1 MISQQVSSLR
11 HNCLQWLTWKCT
23 TNGSKN
29 VEIRDLFFIQL
40 FVHTFCMNLVYK
52 LYTQCLWCTHSVDQ
66 NWCIQIVYKMFVYK
80 MYPTFR
86 QTFVHIVYTKFSWH
100 SSFDFVYKR
109 SAKVCWN
116 LAYILYTSVV
126 YILYSFSTQNVYT
139 VFVWEIFKRRVFK
152 NVTNFTG
159 KDVLESNFS
168 KVAGLTLLKTNSNR
182 CFPAKFTEFLKSL
195 FSQNTSSGYFQI
207 YQVNPC
213 FVI

>member
-1 MISQQVSSLR
+1 
-11 HNCLQWLTWKCT
+11 
-23 TNGSKN
+23 
-29 VEIRDLFFIQL
+29 
-40 FVHTFCMNLVYK
+40 
-52 LYTQCLWCTHSVDQ
+52 
-66 NWCIQIVYKMFVYK
+66 

-86 QTFVHIVYTKFSWH
+86 QTFVHILYTKFSWH
-100 SSFDFVYKR
+100 SSFDFVCKM

-182 CFPAKFTEFLKSL
+182 CFPVKFAEFLKTAFFHRALPVATSTFIRSTHAL
-195 FSQNTSSGYFQI
+195 WIKLIYVVTLAQIFSCEFW
-207 YQVNPC
+207 
-213 FVI
+213 